1 MLELRLIIIN
11 LLDSE
16 NKFNNYF
23 INILGQTKNLIDFFI
38 DAELK
43 DLFKIKI
50 VNEIINK
57 FEQL

>member
-1 MLELRLIIIN
+1 MLELRIIIIS

-57 FEQL
+57 FESL